1 MVMEKRKAEGP
12 NNSPRHGI
20 KHKEG
25 NWTKN
30 RT

>member
-25 NWTKN
+25 N
-30 RT
+30 